1 MINRPAVCVAGMFA
15 LLWAAGFIAC
25 AETITVGGRP
35 IPDAE
40 LEGVSE
46 TGAQYKTPE
55 GLVTVPWAELNGF
68 QKAAVH
74 TRFMEPLENLRSRAV
89 WVEGSVFEVTRD
101 GVVVQISLDL
111 KGGNEEAS
119 AEKVE
124 KTTEWKNGAEVIKGM
139 IMVKDMKDSR
149 VKKSGDPVAGIYF
162 KTGRTFTYE
171 VGGFNLIKELP
182 VLTEKK
188 PEWLGERDWSNR
200 DGKKLKARLVAVRDG
215 KCLLHSNG
223 KSFPYEIAQLSDADQ
238 ALIAEYLKNIR
249 VIPVP

>member
-1 MINRPAVCVAGMFA
+1 MITRPAIRVAGLFA
-15 LLWAAGFIAC
+15 LFWVIDLPAS

-40 LEGVSE
+40 LEGISE
-46 TGAQYKTPE
+46 PGVIYKTPE
-55 GLVTVPWAELNGF
+55 GFVTVPWADLNSF

-74 TRFMEPLENLRSRAV
+74 TRFMEPLENLRNRAV
-89 WVEGSVFEVTRD
+89 WIEGSVFEVTRD
-101 GVVVQISLDL
+101 GVVVQINLDL
-111 KGGNEEAS
+111 KGGNEEAGT
-119 AEKVE
+119 E
-124 KTTEWKNGAEVIKGM
+124 KTNKPAEWKNGAEVLEGM
-139 IMVKDMKDSR
+139 VLIKDMKDSR
-149 VKKSGDPVAGIYF
+149 VKKSGDPVAVICF

-188 PEWLGERDWSNR
+188 PEWIGDREWTNR
-200 DGKKLKARLVAVRDG
+200 DGKKLTARLVAVRDG

-238 ALIAEYLKNIR
+238 ALIAEYQKNIR
-249 VIPVP
+249 LIPVP